1 MTDYRTDADL
11 PLILLGAG
19 GHAKVLYALAIAAK
33 RKVVG
38 VCDPQMARD
47 NQKMWQDLP
56 VLGGDDILEN
66 VDPCQIGLINGVGKL
81 VGNLGRERIHTRMR
95 QAGFCFPV
103 LIHPTA
109 WIAPSA
115 DLADGVQVMAGAII
129 QPDCTIGQNTIIN
142 TCASVDHD
150 CMIGANVHVAPGA
163 TLCGGV
169 RVGAGAFIGAGAVVI
184 QELEVGAEAVVGAGT
199 TLTRSLAAC
208 QMRMGAV
215 ERAKP

>member
-1 MTDYRTDADL
+1 MIDYQADADL
-11 PLILLGAG
+11 PLIMLGAG

-38 VCDPQMARD
+38 VCDPRLARD
-47 NQKMWQDLP
+47 DQKMWQGLP

-66 VDPCQIGLINGVGKL
+66 VDPCQIGLINGIGQL
-81 VGNLGRERIHTRMR
+81 VGNLMRERIHKKMQ

-109 WIAPSA
+109 WIAPSV
-115 DLADGVQVMAGAII
+115 DLADGVQIMAGAVI

-150 CMIGANVHVAPGA
+150 CIIGANVHVAPGA
-163 TLCGGV
+163 ILCGGV
-169 RVGAGAFIGAGAVVI
+169 QVGAGAFIGAGAVVI

-199 TLTRSLAAC
+199 TLTRSLAAY
-208 QMRMGAV
+208 RTRLGAV
-215 ERAKP
+215 ERVNP